1 MKAHMVK
8 RSEATARDLVG
19 MTLTR
24 DVRGPSGERA
34 FGKGHVVSESDAPA
48 LLALDW
54 DRLNVVEREPGEIQ
68 EDEAGQRLANAAAGV
83 GAPSEGDRSRGAT
96 VGGVSGGHW
105 PITATRRGLLRVDVE
120 RLERV
125 NRIEGICIYTL
136 YDGQIVDALE
146 TVARAKITPFV
157 IDARNVE
164 EAERIALEAGGLVR
178 VVEFRPVT
186 VAAVVQETLGERA
199 LGRFRDALAEKMT
212 WFGARLMEPAF
223 VESSDTALADEVERS
238 VRGGADVVIIAGA
251 KAMDPLDPAFGALE
265 RLGVRVERFGI
276 PAHPGS
282 LFWIARLGN
291 VPVLGM
297 PSCGLFSRA
306 TSFDLVLP
314 RVLAG
319 EHVGPAELAEL
330 GHGGLI
336 TKDTAFRFPRYR
348 EATARGEMEARQ
360 NDNS

>member
-1 MKAHMVK
+1 MKAHKVK
-8 RSEATARDLVG
+8 RSEATPRDLVG

-34 FGKGHVVSESDAPA
+34 FGKGHVVSAEDAA
-48 LLALDW
+48 VLLALDW
-54 DRLNVVEREPGEIQ
+54 DQINVVEREPGEIQ
-68 EDEAGQRLANAAAGV
+68 EDDAGRRLANAAAGV
-83 GAPSEGDRSRGAT
+83 GAPARKDGWSGAA
-96 VGGVSGGHW
+96 VGAVSGGHW

-125 NRIEGICIYTL
+125 NRLDGVCIYTL
-136 YDGQIVDALE
+136 YDGQIVDAGE

-157 IDARNVE
+157 IDEGSVK
-164 EAERIALEAGGLVR
+164 EAERIAGEAGALVR
-178 VVEFRPVT
+178 VREFRSMV

-199 LGRFRDALAEKMT
+199 LGRFRDALDEKVT
-212 WFGARLMEPAF
+212 WFGGRLMEPAF
-223 VESSDTALADEVERS
+223 VESSDAALAQAVERA
-238 VRGGADVVIIAGA
+238 VDDGADVVIIAGS
-251 KAMDPLDPAFGALE
+251 KAMDPLDPAFGALQK
-265 RLGVRVERFGI
+265 LGIRVERFGL

-282 LFWIARLGN
+282 LFWIARLGD

-319 EHVGPAELAEL
+319 DDVDSAALAAF

-348 EATARGEMEARQ
+348 EATARGEMETH
-360 NDNS
+360 

>member
-1 MKAHMVK
+1 MKARAVK
-8 RSEATARDLVG
+8 RSDAMPDDLVG

-24 DVRGPSGERA
+24 DVRGPSGEREFA
-34 FGKGHVVSESDAPA
+34 KGHVVGAGDVSA

-54 DRLNVVEREPGEIQ
+54 EKLHLVEREPGEIQ
-68 EDEAGQRLANAAAGV
+68 EDEAGRRLSTAAAGIDVPAEGESAGGVSV
-83 GAPSEGDRSRGAT
+83 GN
-96 VGGVSGGHW
+96 VSGGHW
-105 PITATRRGLLRVDVE
+105 PITSTRRGLLRVDVG
-120 RLERV
+120 RLERA

-136 YDGQIVDALE
+136 YDGQIVEAGE

-157 IDARNVE
+157 IAERNVR
-164 EAERIALEAGGLVR
+164 AVERIAHEGPALVR
-178 VVEFRPVT
+178 VLAFRPLA

-199 LGRFRDALAEKMT
+199 LGRFRDALAEKVA
-212 WFGARLMEPAF
+212 WFGARLLQPAF
-223 VESSDTALADEVERS
+223 VEATDSALADAVQRVMAE
-238 VRGGADVVIIAGA
+238 GAEVVIIAGA

-265 RLGVRVERFGI
+265 KLGVRLERFGV

-282 LFWIARLGN
+282 LFWTARLGN

-319 EHVGPAELAEL
+319 EEMGADELAAFA
-330 GHGGLI
+330 HGGLI
-336 TKDTAFRFPRYR
+336 TRDTSFRFPRYR
-348 EATARGEMEARQ
+348 DATARGEMDAG
-360 NDNS
+360 

>member
-1 MKAHMVK
+1 MKAHLVK
-8 RSEATARDLVG
+8 RSEAAPRDLAG

-24 DVRGPSGERA
+24 DLRGPSGERTFA
-34 FGKGHVVSESDAPA
+34 KGHVVLDDDLPA

-54 DRLNVVEREPGEIQ
+54 EELHVVEREPGEIQ
-68 EDEAGQRLANAAAGV
+68 EDEAGLRLAKAAAGAVASRENDQTNGTAV
-83 GAPSEGDRSRGAT
+83 GA
-96 VGGVSGGHW
+96 VSGGHW
-105 PITATRRGLLRVDVE
+105 PIAATRRGLLRVDVE
-120 RLERV
+120 NLARANL
-125 NRIEGICIYTL
+125 IEGICIYTL
-136 YDGQIVDALE
+136 YDGQVVDAGE

-164 EAERIALEAGGLVR
+164 EAERIASDAGGLVR
-178 VVEFRPVT
+178 VRAFRPT
-186 VAAVVQETLGERA
+186 MVAAVVQETLGERA
-199 LGRFRDALAEKMT
+199 LDRFRDALAEKVA
-212 WFGARLMEPAF
+212 WFGARLMELELAAA
-223 VESSDTALADEVERS
+223 SDTALANAIEKVVGD
-238 VRGGADVVIIAGA
+238 GAQVVIIAGA
-251 KAMDPLDPAFGALE
+251 KAMDPLDPAFGALGE
-265 RLGVRVERFGI
+265 LGVVVEHFGV

-282 LFWIARLGN
+282 LFWTARLRD

-319 EHVGPAELAEL
+319 ERVGSAELAAF

-348 EATARGEMEARQ
+348 EATARGEMDAG
-360 NDNS
+360 

>member
-1 MKAHMVK
+1 MKAHLVR
-8 RSEATARDLVG
+8 RSEAAPHDLVG

-24 DVRGPSGERA
+24 DIRGGAGERA
-34 FGKGHVVSESDAPA
+34 FAKGHVVVDSDVAR

-54 DRLNVVEREPGEIQ
+54 EELHLVEREPGELQ
-68 EDEAGQRLANAAAGV
+68 EDEAGQRLAVAAAGTGVSREDDESSGTAV
-83 GAPSEGDRSRGAT
+83 GT
-96 VGGVSGGHW
+96 VSGGHW
-105 PITATRRGLLRVDVE
+105 PITATRRGLLRVDVG
-120 RLERV
+120 RLARA
-125 NRIEGICIYTL
+125 NRIEGVCIYTL
-136 YDGQIVDALE
+136 YDGQIVDVGE

-164 EAERIALEAGGLVR
+164 EAERIAREVGGLVR
-178 VVEFRPVT
+178 VREFRPMV

-199 LGRFRDALAEKMT
+199 LGRFRDALAEKVS
-212 WFGARLMEPAF
+212 WFGARLLEPAF
-223 VESSDTALADEVERS
+223 VTPTDAALAAATEKV
-238 VRGGADVVIIAGA
+238 VREGAQLVIIAGA

-265 RLGVRVERFGI
+265 RLGVQVEHFGV

-282 LFWIARLGN
+282 LLWTARLGN

-314 RVLAG
+314 RILAG
-319 EHVGPAELAEL
+319 EQVGPEELAAL

-336 TKDTAFRFPRYR
+336 TRDTAFRFPRYR
-348 EATARGEMEARQ
+348 EARARGEMDAE
-360 NDNS
+360 

>member
-1 MKAHMVK
+1 MKAHVVR
-8 RSEATARDLVG
+8 RSEAAPRDLVG

-34 FGKGHVVSESDAPA
+34 FGKGHVVRDDEVEA
-48 LLALDW
+48 LLALEW
-54 DRLNVVEREPGEIQ
+54 EKLNVVEREAGEIQ
-68 EDEAGQRLANAAAGV
+68 EDEAGRRLANAAVGIDAPAGALDSDGTAV
-83 GAPSEGDRSRGAT
+83 GD
-96 VGGVSGGHW
+96 VSGGHW

-120 RLERV
+120 RLERA
-125 NRIEGICIYTL
+125 NRVEGVCIYTL
-136 YDGQIVDALE
+136 YDGQIVDAGE

-157 IDARNVE
+157 IDERSVE
-164 EAERIALEAGGLVR
+164 KAERIAREGDAIVR
-178 VVEFRPVT
+178 VLAFRPLR

-199 LGRFRDALAEKMT
+199 LGRFRTTLAEKVA

-223 VESSDTALADEVERS
+223 VEASDSALAEAVQRMVSD
-238 VRGGADVVIIAGA
+238 GAEVVIIAGA

-265 RLGVRVERFGI
+265 NLGVRLDRFGI

-282 LFWIARLGN
+282 LFWTARLGD

-319 EHVGPAELAEL
+319 AGTGSADLATF

-336 TKDTAFRFPRYR
+336 TKDTSFRFPRYR
-348 EATARGEMEARQ
+348 EATARGEMEA
-360 NDNS
+360 S

>member
-1 MKAHMVK
+1 MKAHLVRK
-8 RSEATARDLVG
+8 SEATPRDLVG

-24 DVRGPSGERA
+24 EVRGPAGERA
-34 FGKGHVVSESDAPA
+34 FEKGHVVSDADVPA
-48 LLALDW
+48 LLALEW
-54 DRLNVVEREPGEIQ
+54 ERLHVVEREPREIQ

-83 GAPSEGDRSRGAT
+83 ASPLGGDQWSGTR
-96 VGGVSGGHW
+96 VGSVSGGHW
-105 PITATRRGLLRVDVE
+105 PITATHRGLLRVDVE
-120 RLERV
+120 RLARA
-125 NRIEGICIYTL
+125 NCIEGICIYTL
-136 YDGQIVDALE
+136 YDGQIVDAGE

-157 IDARNVE
+157 IDASRVE
-164 EAERIALEAGGLVR
+164 EVERIAGESGGLVR
-178 VVEFRPVT
+178 VRAFRPAV

-199 LGRFRDALAEKMT
+199 LGRFRDALAEKMA

-223 VESSDTALADEVERS
+223 VEPSDAALASAVEKVVS
-238 VRGGADVVIIAGA
+238 DGAEVVIIAGA
-251 KAMDPLDPAFGALE
+251 KAMDPLDPAYGALE
-265 RLGVRVERFGI
+265 KLGVRVERFGV

-282 LFWIARLGN
+282 LFWTARLGD

-319 EHVGPAELAEL
+319 ERVDPVELAAL

-348 EATARGEMEARQ
+348 EARPRGEMDAE
-360 NDNS
+360 

>member
-1 MKAHMVK
+1 
-8 RSEATARDLVG
+8 

-34 FGKGHVVSESDAPA
+34 FGKGHVVSADDVDA

-68 EDEAGQRLANAAAGV
+68 EDEAGRRLANAAAGI
-83 GAPSEGDRSRGAT
+83 GAPSGEGSAEGIS
-96 VGGVSGGHW
+96 VGNVSGGHW
-105 PITATRRGLLRVDVE
+105 PMTATRRGLLRVEVE
-120 RLERV
+120 RLERA
-125 NRIEGICIYTL
+125 NRVEGICIYTL
-136 YDGQIVDALE
+136 YDGQIVDAGE

-157 IDARNVE
+157 IDERRVK
-164 EAERIALEAGGLVR
+164 EAERIAHEGGALVR
-178 VVEFRPVT
+178 VLAFRPLR

-199 LGRFRDALAEKMT
+199 LGRFRDTLAEKVA
-212 WFGARLMEPAF
+212 WFGAHLMDPAF
-223 VESSDTALADEVERS
+223 VEASDSALAEAVQRAVSD
-238 VRGGADVVIIAGA
+238 GAEVVIIAGA

-265 RLGVRVERFGI
+265 NLGVRLDRFGI

-282 LFWIARLGN
+282 LFWTARLGD

-319 EHVGPAELAEL
+319 TGTGAAELAAFA
-330 GHGGLI
+330 HGGLI
-336 TKDTAFRFPRYR
+336 TKDTSFRFPRYR
-348 EATARGEMEARQ
+348 DATARGEMEPT
-360 NDNS
+360 

>member
-1 MKAHMVK
+1 MKAHVVR
-8 RSEATARDLVG
+8 RSEAAPRDLVG

-34 FGKGHVVSESDAPA
+34 FGKGHVVRADEVDA

-54 DRLNVVEREPGEIQ
+54 GKLSVVEREPGEIQ
-68 EDEAGQRLANAAAGV
+68 EGEAGHRLANAAAGIGTPLEEGSSGGTAV
-83 GAPSEGDRSRGAT
+83 GDVT
-96 VGGVSGGHW
+96 GGHW

-120 RLERV
+120 RLERA
-125 NRIEGICIYTL
+125 NRVEGICIYTL
-136 YDGQIVDALE
+136 YDGQIVDAGE

-157 IDARNVE
+157 IDEHNVE
-164 EAERIALEAGGLVR
+164 EAERIAHEGGALVR
-178 VVEFRPVT
+178 VLAFRPLK

-199 LGRFRDALAEKMT
+199 LGRFRETLSEKVA
-212 WFGARLMEPAF
+212 WFGAQLLEPAF
-223 VESSDTALADEVERS
+223 VEASDSALADA
-238 VRGGADVVIIAGA
+238 VRRAVNEGAEVVIIAGA
-251 KAMDPLDPAFGALE
+251 KAMDPLDPAFGAL
-265 RLGVRVERFGI
+265 RNLGVRLDRFGI

-282 LFWIARLGN
+282 LFWTARLGD

-319 EHVGPAELAEL
+319 AGTGPVELAAFA
-330 GHGGLI
+330 HGGLI
-336 TKDTAFRFPRYR
+336 TKDTSFRFPRYR
-348 EATARGEMEARQ
+348 DATARGEMEAR
-360 NDNS
+360 

>member
-1 MKAHMVK
+1 MIAHKVK

-24 DVRGPSGERA
+24 DVRGPSGARA
-34 FGKGHVVSESDAPA
+34 FGKGHVVRDEDVSAI
-48 LLALDW
+48 LALDW
-54 DRLNVVEREPGEIQ
+54 EQLNFVEREPGEIQ
-68 EDEAGQRLANAAAGV
+68 EDEAGQRLANAAAGLGAPAGGGRPDGTAV
-83 GAPSEGDRSRGAT
+83 GA
-96 VGGVSGGHW
+96 VSGGHW
-105 PITATRRGLLRVDVE
+105 PITATRRGLLRVEVE
-120 RLERV
+120 RLECA
-125 NRIEGICIYTL
+125 NRIEGVCIYSL
-136 YDGQIVDALE
+136 YDGQIVDEGE

-157 IDARNVE
+157 IEERNVE
-164 EAERIALEAGGLVR
+164 EAERIAGEAGGLVHVR
-178 VVEFRPVT
+178 EFRPAT

-199 LGRFRDALAEKMT
+199 LGRFRDALAEKLA
-212 WFGARLMEPAF
+212 WFGSRLMEPAF
-223 VESSDTALADEVERS
+223 VESSDTALADAVGQA
-238 VRGGADVVIIAGA
+238 VRDGAGVVIIAGA

-265 RLGVRVERFGI
+265 KLGVRVERFGI

-282 LFWIARLGN
+282 LFWTARLGD

-319 EHVGPAELAEL
+319 EDVAPPALASF

-348 EATARGEMEARQ
+348 DATARGEMEAP
-360 NDNS
+360 